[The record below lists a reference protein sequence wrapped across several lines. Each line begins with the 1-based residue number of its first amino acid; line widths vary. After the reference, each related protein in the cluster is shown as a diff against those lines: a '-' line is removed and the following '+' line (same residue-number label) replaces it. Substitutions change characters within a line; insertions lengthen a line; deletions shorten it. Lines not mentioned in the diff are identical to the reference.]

1 MRTRIVEMLL
11 LPLFQL
17 TFLRC
22 SICPLLH
29 RDKVP
34 MRKRSA
40 IGISLVMG
48 RQVKYARATDYCRQ
62 HLNRRHL
69 TTIMPAFTI
78 SHWKHT
84 MFRVNTTSITNLEQ
98 DSGGSLVI
106 LENTP
111 YTTIPNIRDEML
123 LR

>member
-1 MRTRIVEMLL
+1 
-11 LPLFQL
+11 
-17 TFLRC
+17 
-22 SICPLLH
+22 
-29 RDKVP
+29 
-34 MRKRSA
+34 
-40 IGISLVMG
+40 
-48 RQVKYARATDYCRQ
+48 
-62 HLNRRHL
+62 
-69 TTIMPAFTI
+69 
-78 SHWKHT
+78 